1 MHRKFL
7 VLLSVLFTLY
17 NSLQAQEIRG
27 KIVDSITKKP
37 LPFVNIIYGQSNFG
51 TTTNIDGNFTI
62 DSNTPVKELRLS
74 YLGYKPDTILLNPE
88 SANKKLEIK
97 LEAKAYN
104 LEEIVI
110 LPGENPANRII
121 NKVVENRDMNNPEKM
136 HSFSFTSY
144 NKMIYKLGKDT
155 LLHIDSTYIKN
166 KLEKKLEK
174 HHLLIIETVNEKE
187 FLYPDKYKEE
197 IVASKISGFSDPIFG
212 LIASQVQ
219 SLSFYNDFFE
229 ILDKTY
235 LNPISKNSTKR
246 YFFLLEDTMYNEK
259 NDTIFVV
266 SFRPKKGKSFTGL
279 KGFLH
284 INTNKYA
291 VQSVVAEP
299 LEEDKGMLVEIKQN
313 CEFVENKQWFPK
325 ELITNI
331 TFKEALASSGTEDYD
346 LIALG
351 SSYISNINLNPEVN
365 KKDFNRVEVKI
376 DENATDKS
384 DNYWIDKRI
393 QPLSEVETETYRIID
408 SISKAEKLEK
418 KLAGLEAF
426 MNLNIPLKCFNLPI
440 VKIIDYNNYE
450 GYRLGLGLMT
460 NDKISKYFSVGG
472 YFGYGFKDKEWKYGG
487 DLILNLHKNSESKLH
502 FAYLNDVVET
512 AGYKF
517 LETMDFTSTEIY
529 RRYMIKDMDLI
540 EKYEVSFSFL
550 SFQYLQTQIFYNQ
563 SHITSTNDYTYEKS
577 PTVFI
582 NDFTFNEIGL
592 QFRYSYNEKFLQ
604 TLKAKYSMGTD
615 YPIFYGNII
624 RGTNWL
630 DGEYEYTKIEAKI
643 TKRFK
648 FKTLG
653 KTSLAATGGLIEGEA
668 PLTKL
673 YNGHGSYISF
683 SIESEN
689 SFGTMRLGEFYA
701 DRFLSFFFKHDF
713 GNILIKTE
721 KFSPKF
727 AIVTN
732 YGIGSISNKAKH
744 NTGIPVKSFDKGYY
758 ESGLLINNILNQ
770 SFIGLGFG
778 LFYRYGPYTFLK
790 TADNFA
796 YKMSLTIGL

>member
-1 MHRKFL
+1 MRRKALIL
-7 VLLSVLFTLY
+7 VSILFVLS

-27 KIVDSITKKP
+27 KIIDSKTKTP
-37 LPFVNIIYGQSNFG
+37 LPFVNIVYGHSNFG

-62 DSNTPVKELRLS
+62 DSKTPVKELRLS
-74 YLGYKPDTILLNPE
+74 YLGYKSDTILLNQKIV
-88 SANKKLEIK
+88 NKKLEIK
-97 LEAKAYN
+97 LEAKAYD

-121 NKVVENRDMNNPEKM
+121 NKVVENRDLNNPEKM

-155 LLHIDSTYIKN
+155 LLWTDSTYKKN
-166 KLEKKLEK
+166 KLEKNLEK
-174 HHLLIIETVNEKE
+174 HHLLLIETVNEKE

-197 IVASKISGFSDPIFG
+197 IVASKISGFNDPIFG

-229 ILDKTY
+229 ILDKRY

-246 YFFLLEDTMYNEK
+246 YFFLLEDTLYNAK
-259 NDTIFVV
+259 NDTIFVI
-266 SFRPKKGKSFTGL
+266 SYRPKKGKSFIGL

-299 LEEDKGMLVEIKQN
+299 LEEDLGMLVEIKQN
-313 CEFVENKQWFPK
+313 SEFLENKQWFPK
-325 ELITNI
+325 ELITKI
-331 TFKEALASSGTEDYD
+331 TFKEALAAPEGDDYD
-346 LIALG
+346 LVALG

-376 DENATDKS
+376 DEDAGNKPDE
-384 DNYWIDKRI
+384 YWTDKRI
-393 QPLSEVETETYRIID
+393 QALSEVETETYRVID
-408 SISKAEKLEK
+408 SIGKAENFDKM
-418 KLAGLEAF
+418 LAGMEAF
-426 MNLNIPLKCFNLPI
+426 MSLNIPIKCFDLPI
-440 VKIIDYNNYE
+440 VKIIDYNKYE

-460 NDKISKYFSVGG
+460 NNKLSKHFSVGG
-472 YFGYGFKDKEWKYGG
+472 YFGYGFKDKAWKYGG
-487 DLILNLHKNSESKLH
+487 DLILNLHKESESQLH
-502 FAYLNDVVET
+502 FSYSNDVVET

-517 LETMDFTSTEIY
+517 LGTMDFTGTEIY
-529 RRYMIKDMDLI
+529 RRYMIKDMDMI
-540 EKYEVSFSFL
+540 EKYQVSFSFL

-563 SHITSTNDYTYEKS
+563 SYITATGNYTYETS
-577 PTVFI
+577 PAVFVNNFI
-582 NDFTFNEIGL
+582 FNEIGL
-592 QFRYSYNEKFLQ
+592 QFRYAYNEKFLQ

-653 KTSLAATGGLIEGEA
+653 KTSLAATGGLIKGEA

-673 YNGHGSYISF
+673 YNGHGSYSSF

-689 SFGTMRLGEFYA
+689 SFGTMRMGEFYA
-701 DRFLSFFFKHDF
+701 DRFLSFYFKHDF
-713 GNILIKTE
+713 GNRLIKT
-721 KFSPKF
+721 KLFSPKF
-727 AIVTN
+727 AIITN
-732 YGIGSISNKAKH
+732 YGIGSLSNKAKH
-744 NTGIPVKSFDKGYY
+744 ITSTPLKSFDKGYY

-770 SFIGLGFG
+770 SFLGLGFG
-778 LFYRYGPYTFLK
+778 LYYRYGTYAFLK
-790 TADNFA
+790 TADNFS
-796 YKMSLTIGL
+796 YKLTMIIGL